1 MNSTTQNILKFM
13 VSLNNEEYAKADRY
27 IGNAL
32 REKVQRIYSN
42 EYEKIK
48 KEYKKDK

>member
-1 MNSTTQNILKFM
+1 MI
-13 VSLNNEEYAKADRY
+13 SLNNEEYAKADRY

-32 REKVQRIYSN
+32 MEKAKQRYSK